1 MEKWLTDK
9 GPGTHVLMDGGI
21 LQVPFE
27 QLDEFY
33 VECVHAVRLG
43 KKIYV
48 VEQKTDVFKFF
59 VDLDYKGPEALP
71 DDAVLNLV
79 EVMHSVVQ
87 KGRCVIARAEPR
99 DVDNQVKTGVHIH
112 WPDVFVTKSE
122 ALALRTRILLELPD
136 DPEWSQRIDASVYG
150 GSGLRMLWSHKRD
163 RGSVD
168 SGPYTPWR
176 DLEGNVFDQVPSAET
191 LKLFALR
198 TNEVSKEAVNVEITC
213 APLELYIRKYLKG
226 QERANVRRVMRKG
239 SDTIIVQTDSKYCER
254 IQSEH
259 KSNHVWFGIKGDL
272 ICQLCHDDE
281 CNRIAAEKNANNEKL
296 PKRFSGREYILSPSI
311 VDELRSN
318 VAVDN
323 STFVPIRD
331 LVPDFWWQEE
341 SVSQRGAS
349 LLGSRSSNV
358 GNAPKSSVGVRK
370 PTGKPGKK
378 SKRTIQRD

>member
-27 QLDEFY
+27 QLEEFY
-33 VECVHAVRLG
+33 LECVHAVRLG
-43 KKIYV
+43 KKLYV

-71 DDAVLNLV
+71 DDVILNLV
-79 EVMHSVVQ
+79 GVMHSVVQ
-87 KGRCVIARAEPR
+87 KGRCIIARAEPR
-99 DVDNQVKTGVHIH
+99 IVDGQVKTGVHIH

-122 ALALRTRILLELPD
+122 ALALRTRILLDLPE

-150 GSGLRMLWSHKRD
+150 GSGLRMLWSHKREK
-163 RGSVD
+163 GID
-168 SGPYTPWR
+168 SKPYVPWR
-176 DLEGNVFDQVPSAET
+176 DIEGNVFEPVPSPEI
-191 LKLFALR
+191 LKLFAVR
-198 TNEVSKEAVNVEITC
+198 TNEVSNESVNVEITC
-213 APLELYIRKYLKG
+213 APLERYIRKYLKG
-226 QERANVRRVMRKG
+226 QELANVRRVMRKA

-254 IQSEH
+254 IQGEH
-259 KSNHVWFGIKGDL
+259 KSNHVWFGIRGEL

-323 STFVPIRD
+323 STYVSIRD

-341 SVSQRGAS
+341 SVPQRSAPVLWTRPKNMGTAS
-349 LLGSRSSNV
+349 
-358 GNAPKSSVGVRK
+358 KSSGGFRK
-370 PTGKPGKK
+370 PTKK
-378 SKRTIQRD
+378 SRAKSWGTLPSD

>member
-33 VECVHAVRLG
+33 VDCIHAVRLG
-43 KKIYV
+43 KKLYV

-71 DDAVLNLV
+71 DEVILNLV

-99 DVDNQVKTGVHIH
+99 MVDNQVKTGVHIH

-168 SGPYTPWR
+168 SGPYVPWR
-176 DLEGNVFDQVPSAET
+176 ELNGGVFDATPTAET
-191 LKLFALR
+191 LKLFAVR

-213 APLELYIRKYLKG
+213 APLERYIRKYLKG
-226 QERANVRRVMRKG
+226 QELANVRRVLRKG
-239 SDTIIVQTDSKYCER
+239 NDRIIVQTDSKYCER
-254 IQSEH
+254 IQGVH
-259 KSNHVWFGIKGDL
+259 KSNHVWFGITRGR
-272 ICQLCHDDE
+272 ICQLCHDDDCKE
-281 CNRIAAEKNANNEKL
+281 QK
-296 PKRFSGREYILSPSI
+296 FVGREHILSPSI
-311 VDELRSN
+311 VEELRSN

-323 STFVPIRD
+323 STYVSICD
-331 LVPDFWWQEE
+331 LIPDFWWQEE
-341 SVSQRGAS
+341 SVSQRGAPV
-349 LLGSRSSNV
+349 LGTRPSNMGAASKSSSSFRKPKGKSRS
-358 GNAPKSSVGVRK
+358 KSWGTLPS
-370 PTGKPGKK
+370 
-378 SKRTIQRD
+378 D

>member
-1 MEKWLTDK
+1 
-9 GPGTHVLMDGGI
+9 MDGGI

-27 QLDEFY
+27 QLEEFY
-33 VECVHAVRLG
+33 LECVHAVRLG
-43 KKIYV
+43 KKLYV

-71 DDAVLNLV
+71 DDVILNLV
-79 EVMHSVVQ
+79 GVMHSVVQ
-87 KGRCVIARAEPR
+87 KGRCIIARAEPR
-99 DVDNQVKTGVHIH
+99 IVDGQVKTGVHIH

-122 ALALRTRILLELPD
+122 ALALRTRILLDLPE

-150 GSGLRMLWSHKRD
+150 GSGLRMLWSHKREK
-163 RGSVD
+163 GID
-168 SGPYTPWR
+168 SKPYVPWR
-176 DLEGNVFDQVPSAET
+176 DIEGNVFEPVPSPEI
-191 LKLFALR
+191 LKLFAVR
-198 TNEVSKEAVNVEITC
+198 TNEVSNESVNVEITC
-213 APLELYIRKYLKG
+213 APLERYIRKYLKG
-226 QERANVRRVMRKG
+226 QELANVRRVMRKA

-254 IQSEH
+254 IQGEH
-259 KSNHVWFGIKGDL
+259 KSNHVWFGIRGEL

-323 STFVPIRD
+323 STYVSIRD

-341 SVSQRGAS
+341 SVSQRGAPV
-349 LLGSRSSNV
+349 LGSGPSNV
-358 GNAPKSSVGVRK
+358 GAASKSSGGVSK
-370 PTGKPGKK
+370 SKKQSGKK
-378 SKRTIQRD
+378 SKWSVSGN

>member
-1 MEKWLTDK
+1 MEKWMTDK

-27 QLDEFY
+27 QLEEFY
-33 VECVHAVRLG
+33 VECVHDIRIG
-43 KKIYV
+43 KKLYV

-71 DDAVLNLV
+71 GDEILNLV
-79 EVMHSVVQ
+79 AVMHSVVQ
-87 KGRCVIARAEPR
+87 KGRCCIARAEPR
-99 DVDNQVKTGVHIH
+99 IVDGLVKSGVHIH
-112 WPDVFVTKSE
+112 WPDVYVTKSE

-163 RGSVD
+163 RGLVD

-176 DLEGNVFDQVPSAET
+176 ELNGSVFDTVPSVET
-191 LKLFALR
+191 MKLFAVR
-198 TNEVSKEAVNVEITC
+198 TNEISKESVNVEITC
-213 APLELYIRKYLKG
+213 APLEKFIRKNMKG
-226 QERANVRRVMRKG
+226 QELANVRRVMRKG
-239 SDTIIVQTDSKYCER
+239 EDRIIVQTDSKYCER

-259 KSNHVWFGIKGDL
+259 KSNHVWFGISRGR

-281 CNRIAAEKNANNEKL
+281 CKDQK
-296 PKRFSGREYILSPSI
+296 FVGREHILSPSI
-311 VDELRSN
+311 VAELRSN

-323 STFVPIRD
+323 STYVSIRD

-341 SVSQRGAS
+341 SVPQRSAPVLWTRPKNMGTAS
-349 LLGSRSSNV
+349 
-358 GNAPKSSVGVRK
+358 KSSGGFRK
-370 PTGKPGKK
+370 PTKK
-378 SKRTIQRD
+378 SRAKSWGTLPSD

>member
-33 VECVHAVRLG
+33 VECVHAVRIG
-43 KKIYV
+43 KKLYV

-71 DDAVLNLV
+71 DEAVLNLV

-99 DVDNQVKTGVHIH
+99 IVDTQVKTGVHIH

-176 DLEGNVFDQVPSAET
+176 ELNGGVFDATPSAET
-191 LKLFALR
+191 LKLFAVR

-213 APLELYIRKYLKG
+213 APLERYIRKYLKG
-226 QERANVRRVMRKG
+226 QELANVRRVLRKG
-239 SDTIIVQTDSKYCER
+239 EDRIIVQTDSKYCER
-254 IQSEH
+254 IQGVH
-259 KSNHVWFGIKGDL
+259 KSNHVWFGITRGR
-272 ICQLCHDDE
+272 ICQLCHDDDCKE
-281 CNRIAAEKNANNEKL
+281 QK
-296 PKRFSGREYILSPSI
+296 FVGREHILSPSI
-311 VDELRSN
+311 VEELRSN
-318 VAVDN
+318 VAVDS
-323 STFVPIRD
+323 STYVSICD

-341 SVSQRGAS
+341 SVSQRGAPV
-349 LLGSRSSNV
+349 LGSRPSNMGASS
-358 GNAPKSSVGVRK
+358 KSSHGVRK
-370 PTGKPGKK
+370 SKGKSRAK
-378 SKRTIQRD
+378 SWGTLPSD

>member
-1 MEKWLTDK
+1 
-9 GPGTHVLMDGGI
+9 MDGGI

-33 VECVHAVRLG
+33 VDCVHAVRLG
-43 KKIYV
+43 KKLYV

-71 DDAVLNLV
+71 DDVILNLV

-122 ALALRTRILLELPD
+122 SLALRTRILLELPD

-168 SGPYTPWR
+168 SGPYVPWR
-176 DLEGNVFDQVPSAET
+176 DLDGNVFDAMPSAET

-198 TNEVSKEAVNVEITC
+198 TNEVSNESVNVEITC
-213 APLELYIRKYLKG
+213 APLELYIRKNLKG

-254 IQSEH
+254 IQGEH
-259 KSNHVWFGIKGDL
+259 KSNHVWFGIKGEL

-341 SVSQRGAS
+341 SVPQRGAPV
-349 LLGSRSSNV
+349 LGSRPSNV
-358 GNAPKSSVGVRK
+358 GNASKSSSGN
-370 PTGKPGKK
+370 GKHKKQSGKK
-378 SKRTIQRD
+378 SKWTLPSD